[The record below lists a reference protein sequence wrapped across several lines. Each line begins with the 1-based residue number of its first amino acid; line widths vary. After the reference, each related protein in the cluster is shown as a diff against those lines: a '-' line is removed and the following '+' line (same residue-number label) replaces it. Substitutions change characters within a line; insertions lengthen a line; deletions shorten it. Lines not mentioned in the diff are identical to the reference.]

1 MRHSCAFLLGRLA
14 TLNSSLCVR
23 GVAAHLLPGDDSKE
37 GHQVC
42 HVAIICH
49 DLELQKHNACLSP
62 TTHQRSQAR
71 RFETF
76 SSTTNLGIHHCFQSS
91 SVPGLTLP
99 VCPLLALQ
107 ILNKRPQWHINPLFP
122 RPFRSDEFLPNY
134 ERNMSDLH
142 YGMIFDNLFTLKA
155 LLPHLQ
161 IEGNT

>member
-1 MRHSCAFLLGRLA
+1 MSEVWQPISYLGTTVNEA
-14 TLNSSLCVR
+14 ILCH
-23 GVAAHLLPGDDSKE
+23 A
-37 GHQVC
+37 
-42 HVAIICH
+42 AIICH
-49 DLELQKHNACLSP
+49 DLELQKHNACLPP

-76 SSTTNLGIHHCFQSS
+76 SSTANLGIHHCFQSS
-91 SVPGLTLP
+91 SVPGLTPP

-107 ILNKRPQWHINPLFP
+107 ILNKRPRWHINPLCP

-161 IEGNT
+161 TEGNNIAVLKGKVYS